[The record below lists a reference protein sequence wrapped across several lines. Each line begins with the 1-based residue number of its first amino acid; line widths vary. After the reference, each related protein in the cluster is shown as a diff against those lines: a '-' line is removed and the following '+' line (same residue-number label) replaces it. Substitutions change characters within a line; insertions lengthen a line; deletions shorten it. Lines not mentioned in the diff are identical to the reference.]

1 MALRTTAHDLY
12 RGSNSMALPTDL
24 SGEIW
29 ANAVKGSAVMQL
41 AERITLPGRGLSI
54 PVVATDATAS
64 FIGESTEKPV
74 SNPTPSLKIMKPY
87 KVACIEL
94 FSEELIRDLPALYDE
109 LVRRAPDAIARAF
122 DATVFHGTAPGTGFD
137 VLTAATAVSI
147 KDGAS
152 QTTYGKL
159 VTAMETIGAA
169 GGTMNGIALSAQ
181 GKAVVLGSTDTT
193 GRPVFVPTAESGEIG
208 RILGA
213 RVVDAQQSYA
223 AGTSPNPNVIGVAG
237 DWTQARYGIVDDIN
251 ISVSRDAT
259 VNDGTNLVHLWQS
272 NMVGVRIEAEVGFVV
287 RQAGAF
293 LRLTDATS

>member
-1 MALRTTAHDLY
+1 MAYRTTAHDLY
-12 RGSNSMALPTDL
+12 RGSNSMALPTEL
-24 SGEIW
+24 AQEVW
-29 ANAVKGSAVMQL
+29 ANTVKGSAVMQL
-41 AERITLPGRGLSI
+41 AEEIRIPGRGLSI
-54 PVVATDATAS
+54 PVITTDATAT
-64 FIGESTEKPV
+64 FIGESTEKNV
-74 SNPTPSLKIMKPY
+74 SNPTPALKTMKPY

-94 FSEELIRDLPALYDE
+94 FSEELVRDVPALYDE

-147 KDGAS
+147 GDGAN

-193 GRPVFVPTAESGEIG
+193 GRPVFVPTAADGEIG

-213 RVVDAQQSYA
+213 RVIDAQQTYV
-223 AGTSPNPNVIGVAG
+223 AGTSPNPNVVGIAG
-237 DWTQARYGIVDDIN
+237 DWTQARYGLVDGIN
-251 ISVSRDAT
+251 ISVSREAT

-272 NMVGVRIEAEVGFVV
+272 NMLAVRIEAEIGFVT
-287 RQAGAF
+287 RTAGCF

>member
-1 MALRTTAHDLY
+1 MAYRTTAHDLY

-24 SGEIW
+24 SQEVW
-29 ANAVKGSAVMQL
+29 ANTIKGSAVMQL
-41 AERITLPGRGLSI
+41 AERISLPGRGLSI
-54 PVVATDATAS
+54 PVVTTDATAT
-64 FIGESTEKPV
+64 FIGESTEKNV
-74 SNPTPSLKIMKPY
+74 SNPTPSLKLMKPY

-94 FSEELIRDLPALYDE
+94 FSEELIRDIPALYDE

-137 VLTAATAVSI
+137 VLTSATAVGIS
-147 KDGAS
+147 DGVS
-152 QTTYGKL
+152 QTTYGQL
-159 VTAMETIGAA
+159 ISAMETIAPYGN
-169 GGTMNGIALSAQ
+169 MNGIALAPQ
-181 GKAVVLGSTDTT
+181 GKAIVLGAVDQA
-193 GRPVFVPTAESGEIG
+193 GRPIFIDSARDSEIG

-213 RVVDAQQSYA
+213 RVVDAPETYVS
-223 AGTSPNPNVIGVAG
+223 GTPNVVGVAG
-237 DWTQARYGIVDDIN
+237 DWSQARYGIVDGIN

-293 LRLTDATS
+293 VRLTDAAS